1 MSEVLPY
8 NGLEGY
14 NFCKRVF
21 IHFMNE
27 RGSSRE
33 GQSKEGSKSK
43 VFKYE
48 KVSDPQWLEKIEQ
61 EIKTPKTVTFEFEGK
76 SLKIEYIEVP
86 VKDSPEEKEGE
97 RKEKVIV
104 LIPGFAASHVPYA
117 PPVRELAQY
126 LPGYRVIC
134 LSPFDSGKS
143 SVLKGS
149 TLEKM
154 NRAYHEAFK
163 QMGIDS
169 QHSQATI
176 IGHSR
181 SDIIALGL
189 ASTYPDLVKQIVL
202 INGVSANPSGLP
214 KLAYQFTRH
223 TVGSITP
230 ERIRRAFKDEHG
242 RDERDVAENYW
253 RQAIDL
259 TKNML
264 QFPQV
269 VHQLN
274 SLRQRKHVVLPTLL
288 SSLASDVLIL
298 SGTDDLTSYKDTTER
313 IQKGL
318 SDKVQVKH
326 SIEVGGL
333 HDELSAHPE
342 GVALKVAHWL
352 EHKK

>member
-1 MSEVLPY
+1 
-8 NGLEGY
+8 
-14 NFCKRVF
+14 
-21 IHFMNE
+21 MNE
-27 RGSSRE
+27 RSTPGGRE
-33 GQSKEGSKSK
+33 DRPRVQPRESQTYR
-43 VFKYE
+43 YE
-48 KVSDPQWLEKIEQ
+48 KVSDPQWLERIEQ
-61 EIKTPKTVTFEFEGK
+61 EIKTSKTVTFEFEGK
-76 SLKIEYIEVP
+76 SLKMEYIEVP
-86 VKDSPEEKEGE
+86 AKDSPEEKEGE
-97 RKEKVIV
+97 HKEKVIV

-143 SVLKGS
+143 SALKGS
-149 TLEKM
+149 SLEKM

-169 QHSQATI
+169 EHSKATI

-189 ASTYPDLVKQIVL
+189 ASAYPDLVKQIVL

-223 TVGSITP
+223 TIASITP
-230 ERIRRAFKDEHG
+230 ERIKRAFKDEYG

-253 RQAIDL
+253 RQTIDFM
-259 TKNML
+259 KNML

-274 SLRQRKHVVLPTLL
+274 SLRQRQNVDLRSLL

-298 SGTDDLTSYKDTTER
+298 SGTADLTAYEDTSER
-313 IQKGL
+313 IYMSL
-318 SDKVQVKH
+318 PDNVRAEH

-352 EHKK
+352 SSLRKK

>member
-1 MSEVLPY
+1 MKESA
-8 NGLEGY
+8 
-14 NFCKRVF
+14 
-21 IHFMNE
+21 
-27 RGSSRE
+27 SSRLE
-33 GQSKEGSKSK
+33 QQGERVRSDSK

-48 KVSDPQWLEKIEQ
+48 KISDPQWLAKIERD
-61 EIKTPKTVTFEFEGK
+61 IKTPKFVTFEFEGK
-76 SLKIEYIEVP
+76 PLRIEYIEVP
-86 VKDSPEEKEGE
+86 AKDSPEEKEGE
-97 RKEKVIV
+97 RKEKVII

-134 LSPFDSGKS
+134 LSPLDSGNS
-143 SVLKGS
+143 SALKGS

-169 QHSQATI
+169 EHSKATI

-189 ASTYPDLVKQIVL
+189 ASAYPDLVNHIVL
-202 INGVSANPSGLP
+202 INGVSANPSDLP
-214 KLAYQFTRH
+214 KLAYQFTKH

-242 RDERDVAENYW
+242 GDEWDVAENYW
-253 RQAIDL
+253 RQALDL
-259 TKNML
+259 MKNML
-264 QFPQV
+264 KFPQV
-269 VHQLN
+269 LHQLN
-274 SLRQRKHVVLPTLL
+274 SLIQRKQVDLPTLL
-288 SSLASDVLIL
+288 SSLTSDVLIL
-298 SGTDDLTSYKDTTER
+298 SGTADLTAHEDTSER
-313 IQKGL
+313 IHRGL
-318 SDKVQVKH
+318 SDQVQMKH

-342 GVALKVAHWL
+342 GVALKVTHWL